1 MCPSPIPQL
10 RRLRRSRQ
18 SQKTKAT
25 RFPKRKPSPRPSR
38 PVAEDSTPDVIDGAR
53 FLGMSQKEGM
63 RELGI
68 TSEAAYERAYRD
80 IEQVVSRRDN
90 RAAQYGRSVSIVVKR
105 SGVRIND
112 A

>member
-1 MCPSPIPQL
+1 
-10 RRLRRSRQ
+10 
-18 SQKTKAT
+18 
-25 RFPKRKPSPRPSR
+25 
-38 PVAEDSTPDVIDGAR
+38 VAEDSTPDVIDGAR

-90 RAAQYGRSVSIVVKR
+90 RAAQHGRSISIVVKR
-105 SGVRIND
+105 AGVRIND